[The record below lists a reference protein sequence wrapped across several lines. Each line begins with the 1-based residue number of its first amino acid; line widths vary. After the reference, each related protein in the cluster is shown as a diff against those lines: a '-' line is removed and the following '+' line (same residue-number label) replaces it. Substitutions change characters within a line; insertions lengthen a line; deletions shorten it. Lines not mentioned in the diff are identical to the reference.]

1 MSSLKQRINDD
12 IKSAMRSK
20 DAGRLGT
27 LRMITA
33 AIKQRE
39 VDERI
44 QLDDTGVLAVLDK
57 MSRQHRDSIQQY
69 ESAGRTDL
77 VDKEKNELGIV
88 LSYLPEPLSDDELTV
103 LIRSAIEQTGAGS
116 IKDMGKVMGLLKPRI
131 QGRVDMTR
139 ASNMVKSLLT

>member
-1 MSSLKQRINDD
+1 MSSLKQRLNDD

-20 DAGRLGT
+20 DATRLGT
-27 LRMITA
+27 LRMISA

-44 QLDDTGVLAVLDK
+44 QLDDTGVLAILDK
-57 MSRQHRDSIQQY
+57 LSRQHRDSIQQY
-69 ESAGRTDL
+69 ENAGRTDL
-77 VDKEKNELGIV
+77 VDKETLELGIV
-88 LSYLPEPLSDDELTV
+88 QSYLPEPLSDDELAG
-103 LIRSAIEQTGAGS
+103 LIRTAIQETGAGS

-131 QGRVDMTR
+131 QGRVDMAR